1 MYLNDYISKSIQD
14 TVGRY
19 VRWGIGMG
27 VIFLIT
33 NRVNKQIIPQTKVW
47 IINVIIKYLVTSDVL
62 KVVLHHW
69 NSENWKQFFFAKNVP
84 KYKMYLNDYISKSI
98 QDTVG
103 RYVRWGIGMG
113 VIFLITNRVNKQII
127 PQTKV
132 WIINVI
138 IKYLAHLMYLR
149 WYYTIEIVKIENNF
163 FSLKMSLNIRCT

>member
-33 NRVNKQIIPQTKVW
+33 NSVNKQIIPQTKVW

-84 KYKMYLNDYISKSI
+84 
-98 QDTVG
+98 
-103 RYVRWGIGMG
+103 
-113 VIFLITNRVNKQII
+113 
-127 PQTKV
+127 
-132 WIINVI
+132 
-138 IKYLAHLMYLR
+138 
-149 WYYTIEIVKIENNF
+149 
-163 FSLKMSLNIRCT
+163 

>member
-1 MYLNDYISKSIQD
+1 M
-14 TVGRY
+14 
-19 VRWGIGMG
+19 
-27 VIFLIT
+27 
-33 NRVNKQIIPQTKVW
+33 
-47 IINVIIKYLVTSDVL
+47 
-62 KVVLHHW
+62 VLHHW

-132 WIINVI
+132 WIKCHNKIFHASITIGMGVIFLITNRVNKQIIPQTKVWIINVI

>member
-1 MYLNDYISKSIQD
+1 MNHKCHNKI
-14 TVGRY
+14 
-19 VRWGIGMG
+19 IG
-27 VIFLIT
+27 
-33 NRVNKQIIPQTKVW
+33 
-47 IINVIIKYLVTSDVL
+47 TSDVL

-149 WYYTIEIVKIENNF
+149 WYCTIEIVKIENNF

>member
-1 MYLNDYISKSIQD
+1 MNHKCHNK
-14 TVGRY
+14 
-19 VRWGIGMG
+19 
-27 VIFLIT
+27 IFG
-33 NRVNKQIIPQTKVW
+33 
-47 IINVIIKYLVTSDVL
+47 TSDVL

-138 IKYLAHLMYLR
+138 KIKYLAHLMYLR
-149 WYYTIEIVKIENNF
+149 WYYTIEKVALFENWKQF
-163 FSLKMSLNIRCT
+163 FSLKMSLNIRCTKMTISLKVYKILLAGMWGEG

>member
-1 MYLNDYISKSIQD
+1 MRIHHGGNFSYKNRVKNNYTSNKSF
-14 TVGRY
+14 R
-19 VRWGIGMG
+19 
-27 VIFLIT
+27 LIT
-33 NRVNKQIIPQTKVW
+33 CGT
-47 IINVIIKYLVTSDVL
+47 T
-62 KVVLHHW
+62 HW

>member
-1 MYLNDYISKSIQD
+1 
-14 TVGRY
+14 
-19 VRWGIGMG
+19 
-27 VIFLIT
+27 
-33 NRVNKQIIPQTKVW
+33 
-47 IINVIIKYLVTSDVL
+47 
-62 KVVLHHW
+62 
-69 NSENWKQFFFAKNVP
+69 
-84 KYKMYLNDYISKSI
+84 MYLNDYISKSI

-138 IKYLAHLMYLR
+138 IKYLAHLMYLHHWNSENWKQFFFAKNVPKYKMYLNDYISKSIQDTVGRYVRWGIGMGVIFLITNRVNQIIPQTKVWIINVIIKYLAHLMYLR

>member
-1 MYLNDYISKSIQD
+1 MTIS
-14 TVGRY
+14 
-19 VRWGIGMG
+19 
-27 VIFLIT
+27 
-33 NRVNKQIIPQTKVW
+33 
-47 IINVIIKYLVTSDVL
+47 L
-62 KVVLHHW
+62 KV
-69 NSENWKQFFFAKNVP
+69 
-84 KYKMYLNDYISKSI
+84 YKIA
-98 QDTVG
+98 VG

-149 WYYTIEIVKIENNF
+149 WYCAIEIVKIENNL

>member
-1 MYLNDYISKSIQD
+1 MC
-14 TVGRY
+14 G
-19 VRWGIGMG
+19 
-27 VIFLIT
+27 
-33 NRVNKQIIPQTKVW
+33 
-47 IINVIIKYLVTSDVL
+47 TSDVL

-69 NSENWKQFFFAKNVP
+69 NSENWKQFFVAKNVP

-138 IKYLAHLMYLR
+138 IKYLGHLMYLR

-163 FSLKMSLNIRCT
+163 FR